1 MQMIKDE
8 IRYTKAE
15 LAGGTG
21 LGMVVLLG
29 AVALLCFSGCAGAG
43 FRTEIYRID
52 QRQESVS
59 TINQPIK
66 CLFTECG
73 GK

>member
-1 MQMIKDE
+1 MNMIE
-8 IRYTKAE
+8 REVERTKQE
-15 LAGGTG
+15 AGG
-21 LGMVVLLG
+21 MVAVLL
-29 AVALLCFSGCAGAG
+29 VAAIVFGSLAMTGCAGAG

>member
-8 IRYTKAE
+8 IRYTKEE

-21 LGMVVLLG
+21 LGMVVLIGIVVMLMMT
-29 AVALLCFSGCAGAG
+29 GCAGAG